1 MSVAALQYSKFCS
14 EVAETGRAFTF
25 LEDSSFLVYPV
36 NGTEVVPF
44 WSSRTRLVRISKAHP
59 KYARYQIC
67 EFPMENLL
75 SSMTQLQS
83 EGILVGVNW
92 SGPKL
97 TGFNVSVPDLRAA
110 LMQQLGADA

>member
-1 MSVAALQYSKFCS
+1 
-14 EVAETGRAFTF
+14 
-25 LEDSSFLVYPV
+25 
-36 NGTEVVPF
+36 
-44 WSSRTRLVRISKAHP
+44 
-59 KYARYQIC
+59 
-67 EFPMENLL
+67 
-75 SSMTQLQS
+75 LQS